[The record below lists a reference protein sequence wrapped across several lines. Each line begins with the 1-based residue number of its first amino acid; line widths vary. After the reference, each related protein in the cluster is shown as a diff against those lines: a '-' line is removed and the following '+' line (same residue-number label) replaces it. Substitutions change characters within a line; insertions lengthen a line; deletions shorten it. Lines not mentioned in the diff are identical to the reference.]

1 MNTKKQIDRQNKF
14 IAEKYDRFT
23 ATFPKGKKE
32 EYRKY
37 AEQKGKSLN
46 QLITSLLNED
56 MQRNG
61 YRLDDSQSISNQ
73 NDSTQD
79 NNQAETRNQSDNI
92 LNAPIEDLNLSIR
105 EYNLLKRYRID
116 TVFQWLILPY
126 EEKTKRFIQ
135 RTIPKVDEAVADFL
149 SQNKK

>member
-32 EYRKY
+32 EYREH

-46 QLITSLLNED
+46 QLITSLLDED

-61 YRLDDSQSISNQ
+61 FQLEDSQSNADQSNSNQ
-73 NDSTQD
+73 NDT
-79 NNQAETRNQSDNI
+79 QAETQNQSNNI
-92 LNAPIEDLNLSIR
+92 LNTPIEDLNLSIR
-105 EYNLLKRYRID
+105 GFNSLKRKQIN
-116 TVFQWLILPY
+116 TIFEWLTLPY
-126 EEKTKRFIQ
+126 TEKSTFIHK
-135 RTIPKVDEAVADFL
+135 TILEIDEAVTLFL
-149 SQNKK
+149 SQNQK